1 MYRSSMRILVA
12 PDSFKG
18 SLGASDAAQA
28 MVRGVLRARPD
39 ALVEAC
45 PLSDGGE
52 GFAGVLRGA
61 KGGVER
67 SSDVTGPRGVTVR
80 AAWTLLDDGVTA
92 VIESAVAVGLEL
104 IDANERKAS
113 DTTTAGVGELIRAA
127 LDAGA
132 KRIVVGLGG
141 TGTTDGGAGMAQAL
155 GVVFEGAPTPA
166 TGSGL
171 RSIRG
176 VNVTK
181 RDARLASVQII
192 AVTDVDNP
200 LTGPEGT
207 AHVYAPQKGAT
218 AREVD
223 ELDSALRHLAGVVED
238 AGHEPGDGAAGG
250 LGYGL
255 RVFAGATRVSG
266 VDFVLEQ
273 TGFGA
278 ELARADLVLTG
289 EGRLD
294 AQTAHGKVVAGVSA
308 RCAAQHVP
316 VVALV
321 GAVAEGSEALYSHGL
336 TSYFSLCNRPM
347 SETDAM
353 RDAPGLLEYLAEN
366 VVRTWASRPAR

>member
-1 MYRSSMRILVA
+1 MYRGSMRILVA

-18 SLGASDAAQA
+18 SLGASDAARA
-28 MVRGVLRARPD
+28 IVRGVRRARPD

-52 GFAGVLRGA
+52 GFSGVLRGA

-67 SSDVTGPRGVTVR
+67 SSGVTGPRRAKVQ
-80 AAWTLLDDGVTA
+80 AAWTLLDDGTA
-92 VIESAVAVGLEL
+92 VIESATAVGLDL

-113 DTTTAGVGELIRAA
+113 DTTTAGVGEPILAA

-155 GVVFEGAPTPA
+155 GVVFDGASTPV
-166 TGSGL
+166 TGAGL
-171 RSIRG
+171 RSIRRVDVAG
-176 VNVTK
+176 

-207 AHVYAPQKGAT
+207 AHVYAPQKGAKG
-218 AREVD
+218 REVD
-223 ELDSALRHLAGVVED
+223 ELDAALKHLAGVFGD
-238 AGHEPGDGAAGG
+238 PGDEPGDGAAGG

-255 RVFAGATRVSG
+255 RVFIGATRVSG

-278 ELARADLVLTG
+278 ELARTDLVLTG

-321 GAVAEGSEALYSHGL
+321 GAVADGAEALYSRGL
-336 TSYFSLCNRPM
+336 TACFSLCNRPM
-347 SETDAM
+347 SEADAL
-353 RDAPGLLEYLAEN
+353 RDAPGLLEQLAEN
-366 VVRTWASRPAR
+366 VVRTWDSRPAR